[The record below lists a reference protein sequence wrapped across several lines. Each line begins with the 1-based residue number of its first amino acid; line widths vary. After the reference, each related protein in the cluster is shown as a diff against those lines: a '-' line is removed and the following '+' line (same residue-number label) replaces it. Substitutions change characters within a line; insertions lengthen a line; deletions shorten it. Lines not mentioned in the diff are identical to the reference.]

1 MLLWVQ
7 HRQVAKTTFP
17 YLTNASA
24 GIRQDATS
32 GQNAGGSVRR
42 KMRRKLY
49 LAMGHPGARWV

>member
-1 MLLWVQ
+1 VQ